1 MKWLFLAG
9 LLALVCFDTT
19 GQLGFKLTADHVG
32 PAVPDPAWVGAVLAR
47 PSFYMTLGSYL
58 GAFVVY
64 MTLMRHVAV
73 GPLFAASHLEL
84 VSVTAVSVLWL
95 GERFNWLQALGC
107 LLILGGVVLLG
118 FSERT
123 AATQ

>member
-1 MKWLFLAG
+1 VKWLFLLG

-19 GQLGFKLTADHVG
+19 GQLGFKLTADRVG
-32 PAVPDPAWVGAVLAR
+32 PAVADLAWVAAVLAR

-58 GAFVVY
+58 GAFAVY

-84 VSVTAVSVLWL
+84 ITVTAVSVLWF
-95 GERFNWLQALGC
+95 GERFNGVQALGC

-118 FSERT
+118 FSERN
-123 AATQ
+123 AETQ